1 MTTKIP
7 AELSST
13 PGIADSSDATA
24 ITITSAEKVG
34 IGTANPSQLL
44 TVESNSFPILQISNT
59 LANNPADG
67 AALDIVEKQDGYAAS
82 TATFGQTGVYG
93 YRLKLNGST
102 NELILQSGSQTTTN
116 DRVTVERDTG
126 NVTLDTGNLVI
137 GTAGKGIDF
146 SATGTP
152 GGGTVTV
159 NSSLL
164 DDYEEGTWTPTF
176 AGVAAAAVY
185 GARYTKIGQL
195 VMVESY
201 VAGDTQ
207 NNTNQFQI
215 GGLPY
220 TSQNVTAYG
229 GGSIQYTSSQD
240 YTEFGGPLI
249 PANSTYIY
257 FHRIDG
263 SSSSS
268 VTNNILYNKINGNQ
282 LFIFQ
287 AFYRTA

>member
-13 PGIADSSDATA
+13 PGISDSSNATA
-24 ITITSAEKVG
+24 ITIDSSEEVG
-34 IGTANPSQLL
+34 IGSTSPSAKLEVLGGSNSTYLKTGGDDSGTNARALTFTSASGTSLAGAVHIINAPSIQGQIAFQTNNGERARITGDGITFNGDTATAN
-44 TVESNSFPILQISNT
+44 
-59 LANNPADG
+59 A
-67 AALDIVEKQDGYAAS
+67 
-82 TATFGQTGVYG
+82 
-93 YRLKLNGST
+93 
-102 NELILQSGSQTTTN
+102 
-116 DRVTVERDTG
+116 
-126 NVTLDTGNLVI
+126 
-137 GTAGKGIDF
+137 
-146 SATGTP
+146 
-152 GGGTVTV
+152 
-159 NSSLL
+159 L

-201 VAGDTQ
+201 IAGDTQ

-240 YTEFGGPLI
+240 YSEFGGPLI
-249 PANSTYIY
+249 PANSTFIY

>member
-13 PGIADSSDATA
+13 PGIIDSSNATA
-24 ITITSAEKVG
+24 ITIDSSERVG
-34 IGTANPSQLL
+34 IGTTSPAAPLH
-44 TVESNSFPILQISNT
+44 IQISSDSGGIFADANVALTLKNNSSTDDSAIAIAFQTNQGTATMLQAVFPNADTNRHGELYVSTADSGGT
-59 LANNPADG
+59 LAERARFTHEGLRFP
-67 AALDIVEKQDGYAAS
+67 
-82 TATFGQTGVYG
+82 
-93 YRLKLNGST
+93 NGM
-102 NELILQSGSQTTTN
+102 
-116 DRVTVERDTG
+116 
-126 NVTLDTGNLVI
+126 
-137 GTAGKGIDF
+137 GIDF
-146 SATGTP
+146 QSTPTGINSSSAT
-152 GGGTVTV
+152 
-159 NSSLL
+159 SALL

-176 AGVAAAAVY
+176 AGVAASSVY

-195 VMVESY
+195 VMVEAY
-201 VAGDTQ
+201 LAGDTQ

-220 TSQNVTAYG
+220 TSANQTAYG
-229 GGSIQYTSSQD
+229 GGSIQYTYNED

-249 PANSTYIY
+249 PANATYIY

-263 SSSSS
+263 SGSSS
-268 VTNNILYNKINGNQ
+268 VTNNILYNKVSGNQ

>member
-102 NELILQSGSQTTTN
+102 NQLILQSGSQTTTN
-116 DRVTVERDTG
+116 DRVTVDRDTG

-137 GTAGKGIDF
+137 GTSGKGIDF
-146 SATGTP
+146 SATGD
-152 GGGTVTV
+152 GSGTD
-159 NSSLL
+159 SSELF

>member
-44 TVESNSFPILQISNT
+44 TVESNSFPILQI
-59 LANNPADG
+59 ANNPTDG

-102 NELILQSGSQTTTN
+102 NELILQSGSQTTTT

-137 GTAGKGIDF
+137 GTSGKGIDF
-146 SATGTP
+146 SSTSDGSGTD
-152 GGGTVTV
+152 
-159 NSSLL
+159 SSELF
-164 DDYEEGTWTPTF
+164 DDYEEGTWSPTF
-176 AGVAAAAVY
+176 AGVATASSY
-185 GARYTKIGQL
+185 GATYIKIGRQ
-195 VMVESY
+195 VIAECY
-201 VAGDTQ
+201 IAGNTQ
-207 NNTNQFQI
+207 NNTSQFQL

-220 TSQNVTAYG
+220 TSANETTYG
-229 GGSIQYTSSQD
+229 GGSISYVGAVDLS
-240 YTEFGGPLI
+240 ELAAPVI
-249 PANSTYIY
+249 APNSNYVY
-257 FHRIDG
+257 FHYIDG
-263 SSSSS
+263 SQGGNN
-268 VTNNILYNKINGNQ
+268 VTNNVLYNKEAGNI
-282 LFIFQ
+282 LFLAQFI
-287 AFYRTA
+287 YRAAS

>member
-116 DRVTVERDTG
+116 DRVTVDRDTG

-137 GTAGKGIDF
+137 GTSGKGIDF
-146 SATGTP
+146 SA
-152 GGGTVTV
+152 
-159 NSSLL
+159 SSNASGMTSELL
-164 DDYEEGTWTPTF
+164 DDYEEGTYTPTS
-176 AGVAAAAVY
+176 
-185 GARYTKIGQL
+185 GASLTVTYAKYTKIGRLVFLNADITVGSTSGNSAFAMTLPFDGVDSYYAGLVQYNNVPEPQL
-195 VMVESY
+195 AVNITTTTLNFRKL
-201 VAGDTQ
+201 DTSFGFL
-207 NNTNQFQI
+207 TYTGVSGHRFI
-215 GGLPY
+215 FSIVY
-220 TSQNVTAYG
+220 TSAT
-229 GGSIQYTSSQD
+229 
-240 YTEFGGPLI
+240 
-249 PANSTYIY
+249 
-257 FHRIDG
+257 
-263 SSSSS
+263 
-268 VTNNILYNKINGNQ
+268 
-282 LFIFQ
+282 
-287 AFYRTA
+287 

>member
-44 TVESNSFPILQISNT
+44 TIESNSFPILQISNT

-116 DRVTVERDTG
+116 DRVTVDRDTG

-137 GTAGKGIDF
+137 GTSGKGIDF
-146 SATGTP
+146 SATGD
-152 GGGTVTV
+152 GSGTD
-159 NSSLL
+159 SSELF

-176 AGVAAAAVY
+176 AGVAVTNLY
-185 GARYTKIGQL
+185 GATYIKIGRQ
-195 VMVESY
+195 VIAECY
-201 VAGDTQ
+201 INGNTQ
-207 NNTNQFQI
+207 NNTNQFRLA
-215 GGLPY
+215 GLPY
-220 TSQNVTAYG
+220 TATSDVSYG
-229 GGSIQYTSSQD
+229 GGSISYSGSVD
-240 YTEFGGPLI
+240 LSEFAAPIIAPGTNY
-249 PANSTYIY
+249 AY
-257 FHRIDG
+257 FHYIDG
-263 SSSSS
+263 SQSGNS
-268 VTNNILYNKINGNQ
+268 VTNNVLYGKEAGNILLIIQ
-282 LFIFQ
+282 LI
-287 AFYRTA
+287 YRSAS

>member
-13 PGIADSSDATA
+13 PGISDSSNATA
-24 ITITSAEKVG
+24 ITIDSSERVG
-34 IGTANPSQLL
+34 IGTTSPATPLH
-44 TVESNSFPILQISNT
+44 IQISSDSGGIFADANVALTLKNNSSTDDSAMAIAFQTNQGTGTMLQTVFPNADTNRHGELYVSTADSSGT
-59 LANNPADG
+59 LAERARFTHEGLRFPNG
-67 AALDIVEKQDGYAAS
+67 MGLDFQS
-82 TATFGQTGVYG
+82 T
-93 YRLKLNGST
+93 
-102 NELILQSGSQTTTN
+102 
-116 DRVTVERDTG
+116 
-126 NVTLDTGNLVI
+126 
-137 GTAGKGIDF
+137 
-146 SATGTP
+146 
-152 GGGTVTV
+152 GGGT
-159 NSSLL
+159 NSSVASSSLF

-201 VAGDTQ
+201 IAGDTQ